1 MTGLDVGRAHRL
13 ALLLTIVLPTLGVVS
28 GSARLAVAGLLLMVA
43 SAASAPF
50 LLREQRPRRLHVL
63 VHALTFF
70 VLVFAVATIRAARID
85 SVLIIVM
92 AGIFDRVSLRSGARD
107 DFIIVAAAS
116 VLMTMATTITPG
128 VAFLPLVLGFV
139 PAVSWTLLTSTI
151 LAQARTR
158 RELDGFA
165 REPLPRLRA
174 ALGLTGVLFMIV
186 GYAGLS
192 FLPRY
197 NFSRTFSVGAFA
209 AFAGADRT
217 MTLGL
222 GGVDARG
229 DGSVVIRVTPS
240 EGASP
245 EALRGLYARVFALDR
260 FDGTTWEASDPYPAP
275 PWPRSGSPGFDDR
288 ARVAVRRLVSR
299 SEPHPVPLF
308 GAREPSA
315 VRLRRPRESAGGTV
329 YSQIPQATLRFEY
342 ATALGSASPPLRP
355 PEPGQFLELPP
366 TLSPRVRRLAREL
379 VGSKRGFEAVTTAI
393 LAHFEQGFSYSV
405 QQLPGSAEDP
415 LERFLFE
422 AKRGHCELY
431 AGAVAALLRAV
442 GVPAR
447 VVTGYYG
454 GWWNAAA
461 GQLEYVGEDAHAW
474 VEAWNPRTGWMWLD
488 ATPPDLRTARQG
500 KPLAWIRDLYDWA
513 EGVWYGYV
521 VDFDEKRRRRMLTRI
536 GEAFEAGWSSVVST
550 PIRAART
557 GKGGTLGMLLV
568 VATLGAGLV
577 AVWLRR
583 RTTAVGRLGSRLR
596 RALGIE
602 TSTTLRRGVASVP
615 ASVRAEAA
623 RAVGAYEALRFGG
636 EADRPALG
644 EVEAAVRALESKRRQ
659 RSTRVEPDT

>member
-1 MTGLDVGRAHRL
+1 MKSGLDVGRCHRL

-28 GSARLAVAGLLLMVA
+28 GSARLAVAGLLLMAA

-50 LLREQRPRRLHVL
+50 LLRPRRPRRLHVV
-63 VHALTFF
+63 VHALTFII
-70 VLVFAVATIRAARID
+70 LVFAVASIRTARID

-92 AGIFDRVSLRSGARD
+92 AGIFDRVTLRSGPRD
-107 DFIIVAAAS
+107 DFIIIAAAS

-165 REPLPRLRA
+165 RAPLPRLRA
-174 ALGLTGVLFMIV
+174 ALGLTGVLFMVI
-186 GYAGLS
+186 GYVGLS

-209 AFAGADRT
+209 AFAGADRS

-240 EGASP
+240 EDASP
-245 EALRGLYARVFALDR
+245 AALEGLYARVFALDH
-260 FDGTTWEASDPYPAP
+260 FDGTTWQASSPYPAP
-275 PWPRSGSPGFDDR
+275 PWPPSGSSSTDER

-299 SEPHPVPLF
+299 GEPHPVPLF
-308 GAREPSA
+308 GAREPS
-315 VRLRRPRESAGGTV
+315 VVKLRQPRESAGGTV
-329 YSQIPQATLRFEY
+329 YSRIPQATLRFEY
-342 ATALGSASPPLRP
+342 QTALHADPPPLRP
-355 PEPGQFLELPP
+355 PEPGEFLELPP
-366 TLSPRVRRLAREL
+366 GLSPRVRALARDL
-379 VGSKRGFEAVTTAI
+379 AGSNREFEGVTAAILDHFARGFA
-393 LAHFEQGFSYSV
+393 YSL
-405 QQLPGSAEDP
+405 QPLPGAAEDP

-422 AKRGHCELY
+422 ARQGHCELY
-431 AGAVAALLRAV
+431 AGAVATLLRAA

-474 VEAWNPRTGWMWLD
+474 VEAWNPRAGWVWLD
-488 ATPPDLRTARQG
+488 ATPPDMRTARQG
-500 KPLAWIRDLYDWA
+500 KPFAWIRDLYDWA
-513 EGVWYGYV
+513 EGLWYGYV
-521 VDFDEKRRRRMLTRI
+521 VDYDEKRRRLMLARI
-536 GEAFEAGWSSVVST
+536 GEALEASWASAVST
-550 PIRAART
+550 PIRASRT
-557 GKGGTLGMLLV
+557 GAGGWVGGVVV
-568 VATLGAGLV
+568 VAALGVGLV
-577 AVWLRR
+577 ALWIRR
-583 RTTAVGRLGSRLR
+583 RATAVERLGLRLR
-596 RALGIE
+596 RALGIA
-602 TSTTLRRGVASVP
+602 TSTTLRRGVESVP
-615 ASVRAEAA
+615 VSVRAEAA

-636 EADRPALG
+636 EGDRPAVG
-644 EVEAAVRALESKRRQ
+644 EVETAVRAFESKRRR
-659 RSTRVEPDT
+659 RSA